1 MITCDARSYVGF
13 HSRVVFRNDWEI
25 LCLDFPGLTLWLPTL
40 RQQPCHWFVASY
52 RLCLLYPVCFS
63 CHQIRGC
70 DWLQGAG
77 PCCLAVRCYSLF
89 WHSLRW
95 SIWAIWRCYCSSCN
109 ACGSSRSRCGTWNPR
124 AVGQVNKTHMVLWIL
139 QPKDLGSLSNI
150 VPDFLCWD
158 LGASS

>member
-1 MITCDARSYVGF
+1 M
-13 HSRVVFRNDWEI
+13 
-25 LCLDFPGLTLWLPTL
+25 CLDFPGLTLWLPTL

-89 WHSLRW
+89 RHSLRW

-109 ACGSSRSRCGTWNPR
+109 ACGSSRSKCGTWNPR

-139 QPKDLGSLSNI
+139 DGVCLKDWRWWQQLAGL
-150 VPDFLCWD
+150 PDWRCNMQVMDRDGFILCTPLELNLFD
-158 LGASS
+158 ALY